1 MGWKE
6 SNVLEERFRFVEAQR
21 RGEQSIAELCRE
33 YGITRPTAYKWLV
46 RYDEEGIEGLRDRS
60 RAPHHPAHG
69 LEEGV
74 KTWIL
79 AVKGKHPFWGA
90 RKIVAYLEA
99 QSPKQKWPAVSSVGE
114 LLKQQGL
121 TVPKKRQRRREAASA
136 PLAHADSANRVWSVD
151 FKGWFRTSD
160 GRRCEPFTLTDNYS
174 RYLLRCQ
181 ALPAPT
187 TVQIQPVMVA
197 AFREYGLPERIRSDN
212 GAPFGSNGE
221 SGLTALSVWWI
232 RLGILPERITP
243 GHPQQNGRH
252 ERMHLTL
259 KQQTALPP
267 AATLRQQQKRFDAF
281 RQEYNSERPHEALG
295 QKPPAQF
302 FEASPRPYPARL
314 PELEYPADWQTRRV
328 CAGGKF
334 HCGGR
339 ALAFLSHALVGER
352 IGLQPIDDRYWRLW
366 FGAYELGVLDKAQAS
381 IYSPSQ
387 WQRWLARQ
395 AQRGLPTPEGPR

>member
-33 YGITRPTAYKWLV
+33 YGITRPTAYKWLA
-46 RYDEEGIEGLRDRS
+46 RYGEEGIEGLQDRS

-69 LEEGV
+69 LEEAV
-74 KTWIL
+74 QSWIL
-79 AVKGKHPFWGA
+79 AVKAKHPFWGA
-90 RKIVAYLEA
+90 RKIVAHLEA
-99 QSPKQKWPAVSSVGE
+99 QSPGQKWPAVSSVGE

-121 TVPKKRQRRREAASA
+121 TVPRKRQRRREAASA

-151 FKGWFRTSD
+151 FKGWFHTSD

-232 RLGILPERITP
+232 RLGILPERIRP

-259 KQQTALPP
+259 KQQTATPP
-267 AATLRQQQKRFDAF
+267 AASLRQQQKRFDAF
-281 RQEYNSERPHEALG
+281 RQEYNRERPHEALG

-314 PELEYPADWQTRRV
+314 PELEYPADWQIRRV

-334 HCGGR
+334 RCGGR
-339 ALAFLSHALVGER
+339 QLAFLSHALVGER

-395 AQRGLPTPEGPR
+395 LQRGLPTPDGPR